1 MVRSPCWPIK
11 RNKFRLRYSIILA
24 SDMTFTGWCAQ
35 IPEVRY
41 PDIILVLQAQQ
52 LDDAHS
58 DTAEHD
64 MPFCGFEC
72 LDDTLLL
79 AAALYLCEQVGPAFP
94 AVRSSLGTACV
105 QKW

>member
-1 MVRSPCWPIK
+1 MDRKYNPYINMFAHKDDRSHHTG
-11 RNKFRLRYSIILA
+11 FRHDL
-24 SDMTFTGWCAQ
+24 MGWCAQ